1 MTETNEQSDKR
12 GLLRWLLLAIGVIA
26 IAVLATRPGTPIK
39 RPVRPVSVAL
49 EPNAVEPAPL
59 VFQPNVA
66 PETAA
71 VLNAERPDYA
81 GPHRRGSP
89 ARRRPY
95 A

>member
-1 MTETNEQSDKR
+1 MTETNEKSRKFAI
-12 GLLRWLLLAIGVIA
+12 LRWLLLAIGVIA
-26 IAVLATRPGTPIK
+26 IVVLATRTGTPTK
-39 RPVRPVSVAL
+39 RPHRPASVAL

-81 GPHRRGSP
+81 GPIVAARPLVAGS
-89 ARRRPY
+89 
-95 A
+95 